1 MLDQDLAAQS
11 LDRFFGFHWGKLS
24 LNAYAV
30 EFDSAGLQLNEV
42 GKFWLFFRNSGLAAK
57 TIDDIK
63 LQVGGNFTRFSDA
76 RTLALRMSPN
86 RTSDEADIFHAET
99 PHENYYQ
106 SYDDEYYYDDG
117 WSSWSSWYGFENEYD
132 EGDWFWDD
140 GEDWYQDG
148 WYYAGEDEWW
158 YDESQ
163 EEPDPAAQVPPDAA
177 AEQQQEDE
185 QTTENFYGGKGDGC
199 YTCGSKWHHAHECPM
214 KVVSGKGKQKGK
226 GKGKFRK
233 GFPRYGKG
241 YGWSYPKGKSMGTGK
256 SKGKKEVWFNKRG
269 KAINIDLEEGIPDES
284 STARNRD
291 VFPSSQVSSS
301 STARTRTTYTTSIT
315 HTRPRSLSCT
325 PLRKKNFSILPRR
338 APLPPILEK
347 VKLKV

>member
-57 TIDDIK
+57 TI
-63 LQVGGNFTRFSDA
+63 
-76 RTLALRMSPN
+76 
-86 RTSDEADIFHAET
+86 
-99 PHENYYQ
+99 
-106 SYDDEYYYDDG
+106 
-117 WSSWSSWYGFENEYD
+117 
-132 EGDWFWDD
+132 
-140 GEDWYQDG
+140 
-148 WYYAGEDEWW
+148 
-158 YDESQ
+158 
-163 EEPDPAAQVPPDAA
+163 
-177 AEQQQEDE
+177 EDE

-241 YGWSYPKGKSMGTGK
+241 YGWSYPKESQREQERA
-256 SKGKKEVWFNKRG
+256 KERRKFG
-269 KAINIDLEEGIPDES
+269 
-284 STARNRD
+284 STNGEK
-291 VFPSSQVSSS
+291 PST
-301 STARTRTTYTTSIT
+301 ST
-315 HTRPRSLSCT
+315 
-325 PLRKKNFSILPRR
+325 
-338 APLPPILEK
+338 
-347 VKLKV
+347 